1 MTSLNHNKPNMY
13 NNNDDLGFLSL
24 WNTPVRHHCVLL
36 PSLYAIHNCSL
47 LLQYFESLYQIA
59 PDATIASPDFLF
71 FTESSEYKTPLA
83 VDDVRDVIIRFAQNT
98 SFGKQKSIIIEKIEE
113 ASTSALNALLKI
125 IEEPPQNTYFYLIYS
140 NINSILPTI
149 RSRSMVITEN
159 INSYEKFVSLTKFL
173 KILDNFEVFKESGYN
188 FEIYNT
194 LIDIKQ
200 WSFEKIYEM
209 LQYKVEEST
218 QASIMLFLEH
228 QLQEYAQRK
237 LDFYQFEQV
246 LNLLQNFFVLNK
258 SIRDLNTNRQ
268 AALIQL
274 TEEVHVLVA

>member
-1 MTSLNHNKPNMY
+1 MISLNHNKHNMY
-13 NNNDDLGFLSL
+13 NNDDLGFLSL

-36 PSLYAIHNCSL
+36 PSLYAINNCSL
-47 LLQYFESLYQIA
+47 LLKYFEFLYQIA
-59 PDATIASPDFLF
+59 PKKALASPDFLF
-71 FTESSEYKTPLA
+71 FTEFSEYKPPLA

-113 ASTSALNALLKI
+113 ASMSALNALLKI
-125 IEEPPQNTYFYLIYS
+125 IEEPPQNTYFYLLYS
-140 NINSILPTI
+140 NIDSILPTI
-149 RSRSMVITEN
+149 RSRSIIITEN
-159 INSYEKFVSLTKFL
+159 INSHENFVSLTKFFEML
-173 KILDNFEVFKESGYN
+173 ENFEVFKESGYN

-194 LIDIKQ
+194 LANIKQ

-209 LQYKVEEST
+209 LQSKIEENT

-237 LDFYQFEQV
+237 LNFLEFEQV
-246 LNLLQNFFVLNK
+246 SNLLQKFFVLRK
-258 SIRDLNTNRQ
+258 STKDLNTNKQ
-268 AALIQL
+268 AVLIQL

>member
-1 MTSLNHNKPNMY
+1 MY

-36 PSLYAIHNCSL
+36 PSLYAINNCSL
-47 LLQYFESLYQIA
+47 LLKYFEFLYQIA
-59 PDATIASPDFLF
+59 PNTTISSPDFLF
-71 FTESSEYKTPLA
+71 FTEFSEYKTPLV

-140 NINSILPTI
+140 NIDSVLPTI

-173 KILDNFEVFKESGYN
+173 EILDNFEVFKESGYN

-194 LIDIKQ
+194 LVNIKQ

-209 LQYKVEEST
+209 LQYKVEETT
-218 QASIMLFLEH
+218 QTSIMLFLEH

-237 LDFYQFEQV
+237 LNFYKFERV
-246 LNLLQNFFVLNK
+246 SNLLQNFFVLSK